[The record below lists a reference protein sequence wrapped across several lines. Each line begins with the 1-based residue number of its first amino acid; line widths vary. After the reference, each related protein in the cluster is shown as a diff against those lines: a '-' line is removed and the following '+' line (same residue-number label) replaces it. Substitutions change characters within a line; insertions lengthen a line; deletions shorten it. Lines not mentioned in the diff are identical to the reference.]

1 MLQLHQCPVFVDCEI
16 SIPVKEWLL
25 APRAGTN
32 KNGEQKTQI
41 ELTENERPLKEVIK
55 RFISQLGKCR
65 KHYNERQW
73 LALMR
78 KIDIR
83 TFVESELLIFTDFS
97 ATCDLQ
103 AAMTDNCHRM
113 PMPSYAFL

>member
-1 MLQLHQCPVFVDCEI
+1 MECTIL
-16 SIPVKEWLL
+16 IPVKEWLL

-41 ELTENERPLKEVIK
+41 ELTESTRPLNEVVQ
-55 RFISQLGKCR
+55 RFVDQLRKCR
-65 KHYNERQW
+65 KHYTERQW

-78 KIDIR
+78 RIDIR

-97 ATCDLQ
+97 A
-103 AAMTDNCHRM
+103 MTSENN
-113 PMPSYAFL
+113 L